1 MQQKKLFN
9 LSYTNLNF
17 SLFTRNVCQN
27 IRLLSQCI
35 LVARADI
42 IGYYMGTHKN
52 WTEKRSFICCI
63 IIGVRCGKSQTA
75 IPKQEQWYT
84 KADQKTSRQAV
95 STYISGR

>member
-1 MQQKKLFN
+1 
-9 LSYTNLNF
+9 
-17 SLFTRNVCQN
+17 
-27 IRLLSQCI
+27 
-35 LVARADI
+35 
-42 IGYYMGTHKN
+42 MGTHKN